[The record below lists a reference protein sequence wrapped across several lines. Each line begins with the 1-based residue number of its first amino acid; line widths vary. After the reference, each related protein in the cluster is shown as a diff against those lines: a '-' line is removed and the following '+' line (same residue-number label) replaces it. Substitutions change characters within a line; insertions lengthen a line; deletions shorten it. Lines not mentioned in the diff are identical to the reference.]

1 MYTVI
6 NVIGPKARELL
17 AELTDVSLKVADFP
31 HMTGKVW
38 VGYGHM
44 LRNNIVCSLCLFWL
58 VVWLIDT
65 GVNMNGDSSLS
76 SAVWMGLHADIG
88 GGELWI

>member
-1 MYTVI
+1 MAISPASQQTRNLWWLNEHLPPNSNIQISDITSMYTVI

-44 LRNNIVCSLCLFWL
+44 PRNNIVCSLCLF
-58 VVWLIDT
+58 
-65 GVNMNGDSSLS
+65 
-76 SAVWMGLHADIG
+76 
-88 GGELWI
+88 